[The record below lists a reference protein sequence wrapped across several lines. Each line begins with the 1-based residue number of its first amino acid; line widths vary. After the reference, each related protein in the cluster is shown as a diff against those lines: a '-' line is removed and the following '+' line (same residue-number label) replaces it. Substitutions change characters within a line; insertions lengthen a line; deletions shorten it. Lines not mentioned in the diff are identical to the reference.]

1 MQNNE
6 EQKKMITR
14 SDNLMKEYLNEN
26 EKKKNWKKLFRNQ
39 KKKSLKL
46 KFENFTI

>member
-26 EKKKNWKKLFRNQ
+26 EKKNWKKLFRNQ
-39 KKKSLKL
+39 KKITKIK
-46 KFENFTI
+46 I

>member
-26 EKKKNWKKLFRNQ
+26 EKKKLEKIVSKP
-39 KKKSLKL
+39 KKKITKI
-46 KFENFTI
+46 KI